1 MLISSERWV
10 TIRAEL
16 FAHLR
21 VMLLVFSWVIC
32 MITLFMWM
40 VSAAMPNSKSDFR
53 FSFAETLEAFR
64 KDFGTS
70 QDADLLPAVPL
81 SVPPVMSPIPL
92 PDRMVANGPVPVA
105 DLPSEPVRPAF
116 ASK

>member
-1 MLISSERWV
+1 MLISRERWV

-21 VMLLVFSWVIC
+21 VMLLFCSWVIC
-32 MITLFMWM
+32 MVAFFFLM
-40 VSAAMPNSKSDFR
+40 VSAAMPDPKPDFR

-70 QDADLLPAVPL
+70 RDADVLPPAPAV
-81 SVPPVMSPIPL
+81 
-92 PDRMVANGPVPVA
+92 DVAH
-105 DLPSEPVRPAF
+105 F
-116 ASK
+116 A

>member
-1 MLISSERWV
+1 MLTSSERWV

-32 MITLFMWM
+32 MIALFMWM
-40 VSAAMPNSKSDFR
+40 VSAAMPNPKPDFH

-70 QDADLLPAVPL
+70 RDADLLP
-81 SVPPVMSPIPL
+81 
-92 PDRMVANGPVPVA
+92 PVA
-105 DLPSEPVRPAF
+105 SPGSPGHVTHFVTCFFPA
-116 ASK
+116 